1 MSNDTYV
8 SFYLSA
14 SKIHVYKKAITEI
27 GNPRFVRFL
36 MKEDGQSMIMESYH
50 KKDFLSHRVPKPNP
64 DKPWRL
70 EISSMAL
77 CSLLKN
83 RLNWE
88 DGISY
93 RIPGKIY
100 GGQHLVVFDLSSAK
114 QIPRET

>member
-50 KKDFLSHRVPKPNP
+50 KKRGSRRK
-64 DKPWRL
+64 KWR
-70 EISSMAL
+70 AWAWA
-77 CSLLKN
+77 
-83 RLNWE
+83 R
-88 DGISY
+88 
-93 RIPGKIY
+93 P
-100 GGQHLVVFDLSSAK
+100 A
-114 QIPRET
+114 P